1 MLDSLKK
8 IYTLFLSRY
17 RMKLAI
23 LFGMMLMASVLEIM
37 GIGMIPAFVI
47 VVTEDPSTVLG
58 YPVIGDW
65 LRYFG
70 ITTSREMIISGA
82 LTLIGVFVVKN
93 LYLSFFLYLK
103 KRFIANRGVY
113 LQDRLFR
120 AYMTAPYSFYTNRNS
135 AELLRNITNEV
146 QRIVT
151 GTMMPFMELS
161 LNFCMTLF
169 IIASLMYVDP
179 VITVAAIVV
188 MGGGGYAFLKFTQR
202 KTDEYGKKDRDAR
215 GEMNKAVIQGLG
227 GFKEARILNREKMFL
242 NHYREYAEVSKRAN
256 IFKYV
261 INNLPNPIIET
272 IAVTGILMI
281 VFIRVLEGSD
291 FNTIVPILVFFGAA
305 TVRLMPILKQ
315 VISKVTDLRYN
326 VHSVYAIYD
335 DLMLLE
341 NEYKDFR
348 KQVLRNR
355 ERMHLKD
362 EIRLE
367 KVSYS
372 YEGSEEQAVRNAT
385 FSIKKGSAVAFAGAT
400 GAGKTT
406 MVDVILGLLQPQ
418 EGRITV
424 DGMNIHDNI
433 RGWQQNVGY
442 IPQSIY
448 LLDESI
454 RRNIAF
460 GIPDEEIDEES
471 VWEAIRA
478 AQLEEMIGR
487 LPKGLDT
494 VVGERGVRLSGG
506 QQQRIGIARA
516 LYSNPAL
523 LVMDEATSSLDNLT
537 EKYVIDA
544 IERLKGDR
552 TIIMIAHRLTTVKN
566 CDTIFMMKEGEIV
579 DRGTYHELLEDSKDF
594 RRMSLVED

>member
-17 RMKLAI
+17 RFKLAV
-23 LFGMMLMASVLEIM
+23 LFAMMLVASVLELL
-37 GIGMIPAFVI
+37 GIGMIPGFVML
-47 VVTEDPSTVLG
+47 VTEEPSTVLE
-58 YPVIGDW
+58 YPVAGDV

-70 ITTSREMIISGA
+70 ITTSREMITAGA
-82 LTLIGVFVVKN
+82 MVLIGIYIIKN
-93 LYLSFFLYLK
+93 AYLSLFLYLK

-113 LQDRLFR
+113 LQDRLFE

-161 LNFCMTLF
+161 LNFIMTLF
-169 IIASLMYVDP
+169 IVGSLFYVDP
-179 VITVAAIVV
+179 IITGAAIIV
-188 MGGGGYAFLKFTQR
+188 MGGGGYGFLKYTQR

-215 GEMNKAVIQGLG
+215 AEMNKAVIQGLG

-242 NHYREYAEVSKRAN
+242 DLYRNNAETSKTAN
-256 IFKYV
+256 IYKYV
-261 INNLPNPIIET
+261 VNNLPNPIIET
-272 IAVTGILMI
+272 LAVTGILMI
-281 VFIRVLEGSD
+281 VFIRLLGGGSFD
-291 FNTIVPILVFFGAA
+291 SIIPILIFFGAA

-341 NEYKDFR
+341 NDYAHFR
-348 KQVLRNR
+348 EKILNNR
-355 ERMHLKD
+355 EKLHMED

-367 KVSYS
+367 NVSFS
-372 YEGSEEQAVRNAT
+372 YEENGENAVEEVSLT
-385 FSIKKGSAVAFAGAT
+385 IPKGNAVAFAGAT

-406 MVDVILGLLQPQ
+406 LVDVILGLLRPQ
-418 EGRITV
+418 QGRITV
-424 DGMNIHDNI
+424 DGKDIFENI

-448 LLDESI
+448 LLDDTI

-460 GIPDEEIDEES
+460 GIPDEEIDQKS
-471 VWEAIRA
+471 VREAVRA

-494 VVGERGVRLSGG
+494 MVGERGVRLSGG

-516 LYSNPAL
+516 LYSNPEL

-537 EKYVIDA
+537 EKYVINA

-566 CDTIFMMKEGEIV
+566 CDTIFMMKEGRIV
-579 DRGTYHELLEDSKDF
+579 DRGSYYELLEESKDF
-594 RRMSLVED
+594 RKMSLVEE